1 MVKPGTG
8 KNMARRVKKKQVRQI
23 SEGRRA
29 AWSSARL
36 FEALWA
42 VLLFLLFFLTP
53 LIFYS
58 GLGSDGHPYF
68 TLYNLPK
75 SYFIAAFTLFLTAAY
90 CAFLASRPQE
100 AAALGLFIKRSW
112 GLRIIGLWLFWQA
125 LSISRALVVEAS
137 LFTLVNYLLLGLLFI
152 VLARLFVLSNRRW
165 TALYGLIAALV
176 IFVPLGILQYFEFQI
191 PLLLPIKGPASTL
204 GYRNPA
210 AHFMALVL
218 PFVLFA
224 LWRHWRLW
232 RAKAGTARLL
242 LSLGLLL
249 LALAV
254 LALLFMNY
262 SRTAIMALLA
272 EVLVLP
278 FIWFVVSKKPGVR
291 DHGWKGRSLGRAL
304 ASGLLLLVVISSLIM
319 IFPESRKRV
328 ESSFKKFNQG
338 GAARL
343 LEDRYYH
350 WGNSLMMIK
359 DNPVLGVGLGN
370 WRFSYPLYAASFKRD
385 RLQNY
390 KMQVRKVHNDYLQLA
405 AECGI
410 PALLLFLFFWVRQFY
425 LLCYSTR
432 GSDDAEDWR
441 LPLSAS
447 LLAFSVIMFFSF
459 PMQMAYS
466 RMFCFFLLALGEAR
480 VWPESSS

>member
-1 MVKPGTG
+1 
-8 KNMARRVKKKQVRQI
+8 MAGRNKKKQVQQTP
-23 SEGRRA
+23 EGRRA
-29 AWSSARL
+29 AWNSARL

-42 VLLFLLFFLTP
+42 VLLFLFFFLAP

-58 GLGSDGHPYF
+58 GLKGDGQPYF
-68 TLYNLPK
+68 TLYHLPK
-75 SYFIAAFTLFLTAAY
+75 SYFILAFTLLLTAAY
-90 CAFLASRPQE
+90 CASLASRPQE
-100 AAALGLFIKRSW
+100 VAALGRFLKRSW
-112 GLRIIGLWLFWQA
+112 GLRIIGFWLFWQA
-125 LSISRALVVEAS
+125 LSVFRAPVVKVS
-137 LFTLVNYLLLGLLFI
+137 LFTLVTYLSLGLLFI
-152 VLARLFVLSNRRW
+152 VLARLFVLPNRRW

-176 IFVPLGILQYFEFQI
+176 IFVPLGILQYFEFRI

-218 PFVLFA
+218 PFVLFV

-232 RAKAGTARLL
+232 RAKGSATQVL

-249 LALAV
+249 LALAI
-254 LALLFMNY
+254 LTLLLMNH

-278 FIWFVVSKKPGVR
+278 FIWFVVSKKQGAR
-291 DHGWKGRSLGRAL
+291 GHGWNGRSLGRAL
-304 ASGLLLLVVISSLIM
+304 AGGLLLVVVISALIM
-319 IFPESRKRV
+319 VFPESRKRV
-328 ESSFKKFNQG
+328 ERSFKKFNQG
-338 GAARL
+338 GAAEL
-343 LEDRYYH
+343 LEMRYYH

-359 DNPVLGVGLGN
+359 DNFVLGVGLGN

-385 RLQNY
+385 PLHHY
-390 KMQVRKVHNDYLQLA
+390 KMQVRKAHNDYLQLA

-410 PALLLFLFFWVRQFY
+410 PALLLFLLLWGRQFY
-425 LLCYSTR
+425 LLRYSTR
-432 GSDDAEDWR
+432 GGDDAEDWR

>member
-1 MVKPGTG
+1 
-8 KNMARRVKKKQVRQI
+8 MARRVKKKQVQQVL
-23 SEGRRA
+23 EDRRV
-29 AWSSARL
+29 AWSRARL
-36 FEALWA
+36 FEALWV
-42 VLLFLLFFLTP
+42 VLMFLFFFLAP

-75 SYFIAAFTLFLTAAY
+75 SYFIVAFTLLLTAAY
-90 CAFLASRPQE
+90 CASLASRPQE
-100 AAALGLFIKRSW
+100 AAALRRFLKGSW
-112 GLRIIGLWLFWQA
+112 GLRIIGFWLFWQA
-125 LSISRALVVEAS
+125 LSLFRAPVVKAS
-137 LFTLVNYLLLGLLFI
+137 LFTLVTYLLLGLLFI
-152 VLARLFVLSNRRW
+152 VLARLFVLPNQRW
-165 TALYGLIAALV
+165 AALYGLIAALV

-224 LWRHWRLW
+224 LWRHWHLW

-242 LSLGLLL
+242 FSLGLLL

-278 FIWFVVSKKPGVR
+278 FIWFVVSKEQGVHG
-291 DHGWKGRSLGRAL
+291 HGWKGQSLGRVL
-304 ASGLLLLVVISSLIM
+304 ASGLLLLVVISALIM
-319 IFPESRKRV
+319 VFPESRKRV
-328 ESSFKKFNQG
+328 ESSFKRFDQG
-338 GAARL
+338 GAAKL
-343 LEDRYYH
+343 LEMRYYH

-359 DNPVLGVGLGN
+359 DNPVLGIGLGN

-385 RLQNY
+385 PLQNY
-390 KMQVRKVHNDYLQLA
+390 KMQVSKAHNDYLQLA

-410 PALLLFLFFWVRQFY
+410 PALLLFLFFWGRQFY
-425 LLCYSTR
+425 LLRYSTR
-432 GSDDAEDWR
+432 ASDDDAGDWR

-466 RMFCFFLLALGEAR
+466 RMFCFFLLALGEER
-480 VWPESSS
+480 VWPE